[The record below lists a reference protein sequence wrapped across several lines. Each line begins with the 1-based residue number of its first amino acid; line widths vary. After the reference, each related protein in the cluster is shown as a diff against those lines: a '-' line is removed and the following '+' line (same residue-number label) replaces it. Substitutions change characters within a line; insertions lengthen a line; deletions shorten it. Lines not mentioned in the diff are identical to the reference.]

1 MATSTVVP
9 VDNRKTAKKRV
20 FDLDKFEKVTLEA
33 KYDEPKPLTDV
44 GELSQFDSKQVLAY
58 VNEGLKR
65 QAWKDARASIPG
77 ASPKVVNQTVN
88 AFRLYMFT
96 DKLVKDEKG
105 EITPESKK
113 AQTQAIY
120 AFIRANEPIL
130 SSIREFSARAQDE
143 DENEDDDE

>member
-1 MATSTVVP
+1 MATTAVP
-9 VDNRKTAKKRV
+9 ITGKKIAKKRV

-33 KYDEPKPLTDV
+33 QYDEPSPLTDV
-44 GELSQFDSKQVLAY
+44 TELGKFDSKQVLAY

-96 DKLVKDEKG
+96 DKLVKDSAG
-105 EITPESKK
+105 EVTPESRKL
-113 AQTQAIY
+113 QTQAIY

-130 SSIREFSARAQDE
+130 NSIREFSARAVDE
-143 DENEDDDE
+143 DEEDDTEE